1 MSKTK
6 KILLTAAAAVL
17 ILSALGGSFLAGFA
31 FGHGGQFISVDAAAN
46 EKAMSLDLAQEV
58 WRYIDESYV
67 DDINQEK
74 LGQGA
79 AKGVVDAIGD
89 PYSRFM
95 AKKDYEFLNEE
106 THGSFFGV
114 GIELGMKDDFL
125 TVVTP
130 IEGTPGFRAG
140 IKSGDV
146 IVKIDGKSTEGMSID
161 KAISLIRGPKGSPVT
176 LTIAREDQKGMKDYK
191 IIRDEIVMPNVSARL
206 LEDKI
211 GYIHLHM
218 FNEKTAEVVKEKI
231 DDLIKQ
237 GMNAAI
243 IDLRNNP
250 GGLFEESIDLASM
263 FIEEGTIVSIIG
275 KDTPPETFSAHGDA
289 YDFPIVVLINEGS
302 ASASE
307 IFAGAIQDYDRG
319 RLVGKKSFGKGV
331 IQTVFDLSDGS
342 GLTLTTAKYYTPKG
356 RSIHKK
362 GIKPDVTVSIP
373 KKDKSKK
380 DIQLDKAIEVLKKSM
395 LGR

>member
-31 FGHGGQFISVDAAAN
+31 FGHGGQLISVDAAAN

-95 AKKDYEFLNEE
+95 AKKDFEFLNEE

-231 DDLIKQ
+231 DDLLKQ

-275 KDTPPETFSAHGDA
+275 KDTPPETFSAYGDA

-319 RLVGKKSFGKGV
+319 RVVGKKSFGKGV

-380 DIQLDKAIEVLKKSM
+380 DIQLDKAVEVLKKSM